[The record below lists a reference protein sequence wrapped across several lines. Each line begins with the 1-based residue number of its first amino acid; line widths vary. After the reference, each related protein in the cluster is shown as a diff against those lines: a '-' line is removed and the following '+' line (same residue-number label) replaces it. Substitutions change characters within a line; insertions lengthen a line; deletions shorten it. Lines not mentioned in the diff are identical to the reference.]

1 LALSDVI
8 LFSLSPH
15 GASQNPETHFHSN
28 AETRLVEPINWSYK
42 DVMTKFWQ
50 TLSVFAAYVL
60 LVMAFGLTGCAT
72 TASER
77 KSSGNSLKDLA
88 IWAGFATNAEEPAD
102 FVKETRTGN
111 LTYQPVGVTPAG
123 PKKNARKLTPEEL
136 QALEAELEAAR
147 IKNESVGGQGQ

>member
-1 LALSDVI
+1 
-8 LFSLSPH
+8 
-15 GASQNPETHFHSN
+15 
-28 AETRLVEPINWSYK
+28 
-42 DVMTKFWQ
+42 MTKFWQ
-50 TLSVFAAYVL
+50 THGAFAASVL

-102 FVKETRTGN
+102 FVKGTRTGN

-123 PKKNARKLTPEEL
+123 PKKNARKLTPEEERFREKL
-136 QALEAELEAAR
+136 LKHAVVGTAAQVKTRLDELAKRLDLDELVIVTAPDAAPR
-147 IKNESVGGQGQ
+147 VVA